1 MKLLRGD
8 CLNLMKDIKDK
19 SVDMILCDLPYG
31 VLKSNPATKWDCVIP
46 FDKLWEHYERIIK
59 DKGAIV
65 LFGQGMFSAELML
78 SNKKMWRYNL
88 IWKKGNR
95 TTGFLNCNRQPL
107 RNHEDII
114 VFSKKQVNYN
124 PQMVI
129 GDKSHKR
136 GFGIPTNNVYGKYK
150 MNETVIT
157 NEKYP
162 ISILNF
168 TKGHKEFF
176 HPTEKPFKLCEY
188 LIKTY
193 TKEGDLV
200 LDNCMGSGSTGVAC
214 VNTNRDFIGMELDEK
229 YFKVAQGRIEYCSPN
244 LNKESLDGL

>member
-1 MKLLRGD
+1 MIKMGIIPQPNTNTLLNGD
-8 CLNLMKDIKDK
+8 CLELMKELEDK
-19 SVDMILCDLPYG
+19 SIDMILCDLPYG
-31 VLKSNPATKWDCVIP
+31 VLKSNQATKWDCVIP
-46 FDKLWEHYERIIK
+46 FDKLWEQYERIIK

-65 LFGQGMFSAELML
+65 LFGQGMFSAELMS
-78 SNKKMWRYNL
+78 SNKKLWRYNL

-114 VFSKKQVNYN
+114 VFSKKQVEYN
-124 PQMVI
+124 PQMEI
-129 GDKSHKR
+129 GEKNHKR

-150 MNETVIT
+150 MNKTVIT

-168 TKGHKEFF
+168 SKGHKGFF

-193 TKEGDLV
+193 SKDGDFI

-214 VNTNRDFIGMELDEK
+214 KNLNRNFIGIELDKE
-229 YFKVAQGRIEYCSPN
+229 YFELATKRIN
-244 LNKESLDGL
+244 DA